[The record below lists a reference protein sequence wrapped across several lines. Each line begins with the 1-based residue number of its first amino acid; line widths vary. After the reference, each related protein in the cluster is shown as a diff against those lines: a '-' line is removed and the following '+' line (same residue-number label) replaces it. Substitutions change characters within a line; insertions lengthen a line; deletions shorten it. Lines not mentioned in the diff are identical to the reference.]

1 MSIIPEPVQNL
12 IDEFSKLP
20 GIGEKTAARL
30 TFYLLAKADSQNKI
44 LGQAVLSLK
53 ENLKECQNCFNL
65 SLESFCEICQDQK
78 RESNLLMIVEKP
90 LDIVALEKTGFQG
103 QYFVLGGLLNPLLDI
118 GPEDIRTKELL
129 DRILAPTENVS
140 EVILGLDPSLEGEAT
155 ALFLEKKIKDDSR
168 FFKHKMKISRLARGL
183 PVGGSLEYT
192 DEITLTRA
200 LENRI

>member
-12 IDEFSKLP
+12 IDEFAKLP
-20 GIGEKTAARL
+20 GVGEKTAARL

-44 LGQAVLSLK
+44 LGQTILTLK
-53 ENLKECQNCFNL
+53 ENLKECQKCFNL
-65 SLESFCEICQDQK
+65 TLEPLCEICQDTK
-78 RESNLLMIVEKP
+78 REQDILMVVEKP

-118 GPEDIRTKELL
+118 GPEDIRTKELV
-129 DRILAPTENVS
+129 DRILALTENVN

-155 ALFLEKKIKDDSR
+155 SLFLEKKIKEDPR
-168 FFKHKMKISRLARGL
+168 FKTNLKISRLARGL

-200 LENRI
+200 LENRK